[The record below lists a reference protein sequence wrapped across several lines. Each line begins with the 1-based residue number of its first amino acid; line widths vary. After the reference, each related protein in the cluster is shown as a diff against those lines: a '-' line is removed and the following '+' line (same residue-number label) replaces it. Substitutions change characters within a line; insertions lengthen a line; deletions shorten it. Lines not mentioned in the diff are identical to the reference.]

1 MPSLTQSLK
10 SEYDQLWRTC
20 AIRPNRVAA
29 VNALAD
35 RLVASKARYQAAG
48 KPSAVP
54 WFVVGVIHVLEASGD
69 FTKHLH
75 NGDPLTARTVRVPA
89 GRPTAGKPPFTWEQ
103 SAADAIALK
112 LKGWTD
118 WSIPGTLYVLER
130 YNGWGYRDR
139 GHTSP
144 YLWSFSSNYVKGKYV
159 KDGVFDPNAVSAQ
172 CGAAVMLRRLA
183 ERELISFGRPKP
195 AGPVVRYGKPATE
208 DGKRLQAFLNT
219 FPGVALQP
227 DGELG
232 ELSSNAFKLVTGH
245 YLVGDP
251 RAKKP

>member
-1 MPSLTQSLK
+1 MPNLTQGLK
-10 SEYDQLWRTC
+10 SEYQQLWRSC
-20 AIRPNRVAA
+20 AIRPARAA
-29 VNALAD
+29 TVDALAD
-35 RLVASKARYQAAG
+35 RLVANKKRYASAG
-48 KPSAVP
+48 KPNGVP
-54 WFVVGVIHVLEASGD
+54 WFVVGVIHLLEASGD

-89 GRPTAGKPPFTWEQ
+89 GRPTTGKPPFTWED
-103 SAADAIALK
+103 SAADVLKLK

-139 GHTSP
+139 GHATP
-144 YLWSFSSNYVKGKYV
+144 YLWSFSSNYAKGKYV
-159 KDGVFDPNAVSAQ
+159 KDGVYDPNAVSAQ

-183 ERELISFGRPKP
+183 ERGLASVDGVATKSPT
-195 AGPVVRYGKPATE
+195 VRYSKQATE
-208 DGKRLQAFLNT
+208 EGKRLQDFLNT
-219 FPGVALQP
+219 FPGIVLKP

-232 ELSSNAFKLVTGH
+232 ERSSNAFKQVTGH

-251 RAKKP
+251 RAKQP